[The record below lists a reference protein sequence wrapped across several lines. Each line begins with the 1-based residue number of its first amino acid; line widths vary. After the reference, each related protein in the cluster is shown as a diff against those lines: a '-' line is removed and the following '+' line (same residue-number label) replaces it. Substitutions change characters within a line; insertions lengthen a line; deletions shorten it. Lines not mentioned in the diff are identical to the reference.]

1 MDISRG
7 YLKGYVKKIS
17 SEGKE
22 SGITVFPFKDL
33 FQGLFVHVLFV
44 PVNNGFSAVSESWDG
59 PAGRWGDLNTGLMSD
74 SPVMS

>member
-1 MDISRG
+1 M
-7 YLKGYVKKIS
+7 
-17 SEGKE
+17 
-22 SGITVFPFKDL
+22 FPLKDL

-59 PAGRWGDLNTGLMSD
+59 PAGRWGDLNTDLMSD